1 MSNEL
6 VQTVAITIF
15 ALVLLAGSLLIEWRK
30 LSQNVFTT
38 KHAKRLDPI
47 EATMRLGPPER
58 QGSIISHCYL
68 HHRTGDPT
76 VFYCNSPDGRLS
88 VCLHGYA
95 IIPLESIAYHD
106 RSVLDPIEEFAI
118 DYIERESDQ

>member
-6 VQTVAITIF
+6 LQTIAITIF
-15 ALVLLAGSLLIEWRK
+15 ALVLLAGSLLLEWRK
-30 LSQNVFTT
+30 LSQNASS

-47 EATMRLGPPER
+47 ESTMRLGPPER

-68 HHRTGDPT
+68 HHRSGDPV

-88 VCLHGYA
+88 VYLHGYA
-95 IIPLESIAYHD
+95 IVPLEAIAYHD